1 MSAAFSEFLGRKQA
15 LRGLPEVG
23 AAKVRIVGA
32 MNTDLIARL
41 PVRPPMT
48 SDLDI
53 YRSAKLLIDQHGE
66 DASVRVSQP
75 SKLASKPRLAIGRG
89 ARWLRVL
96 KAVKELQRTRPRRDE
111 ATH

>member
-41 PVRPPMT
+41 PVRPMT

-53 YRSAKLLIDQHGE
+53 YRSAKLLIDKHGE
-66 DASVRVSQP
+66 DASGFAAKQAGKQAKAGDRE
-75 SKLASKPRLAIGRG
+75 GR
-89 ARWLRVL
+89 
-96 KAVKELQRTRPRRDE
+96 AV
-111 ATH
+111 

>member
-53 YRSAKLLIDQHGE
+53 YRSAKLLIDKHGE
-66 DASVRVSQP
+66 DASGFAAKQAGKQAKAGDREEHAV
-75 SKLASKPRLAIGRG
+75 
-89 ARWLRVL
+89 WLRVL
-96 KAVKELQRTRPRRDE
+96 KAVMELQRTRPRRGE
-111 ATH
+111 PTH